1 MPSREVC
8 SLLLVTSCF
17 SFFCEP
23 YSLFTGEWKP
33 VHLHPG
39 ESAPVDE
46 MGFQTALYTMDIGH
60 NDINGVLHM
69 PYDEM
74 LANLPPVIT
83 EIKKAIEVTVTQ
95 KSYIHTLL
103 LHPMTKKERTLS
115 VSRIAFF

>member
-1 MPSREVC
+1 MPSSEVC
-8 SLLLVTSCF
+8 SLLLVTIVFF
-17 SFFCEP
+17 SFANHT

-74 LANLPPVIT
+74 IANLPPVIT

-95 KSYIHTLL
+95 KSYMHTLL
-103 LHPMTKKERTLS
+103 LHPM
-115 VSRIAFF
+115 I